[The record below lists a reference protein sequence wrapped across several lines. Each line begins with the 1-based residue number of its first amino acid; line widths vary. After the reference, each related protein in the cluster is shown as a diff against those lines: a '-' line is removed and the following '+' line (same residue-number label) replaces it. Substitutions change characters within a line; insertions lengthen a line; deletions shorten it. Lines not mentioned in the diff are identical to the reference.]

1 MCLRELFTNFGYANA
16 GWRRANQWQ
25 QFGVKL
31 QQTHL
36 PPRAQDGSQ
45 SLEATRVKELQPAL
59 KRAKAD
65 FGYACSPL
73 PTLAFIEC
81 QQGLEAPFTP
91 LSGSEKGD
99 AQHLLAGAF
108 ELDWIC
114 RSSHG
119 LSRVICGSPNLP
131 AMRGTETGA
140 EAKPTKPSLWPA
152 LSADIV

>member
-1 MCLRELFTNFGYANA
+1 MSLRELFPYFGYANA
-16 GWRRANQWQ
+16 GWRQANQRQ

-36 PPRAQDGSQ
+36 TPRAKDGSQ

-65 FGYACSPL
+65 FGYACSLL

-91 LSGSEKGD
+91 LSGGEKGD

-119 LSRVICGSPNLP
+119 LSRVICGSLNLP
-131 AMRGTETGA
+131 AMRGTESGA
-140 EAKPTKPSLWPA
+140 EAKPTKPSFLPA
-152 LSADIV
+152 LAAYIV